1 VSGFSRTGEQGNS
14 QSAGCR
20 MAGKKGAGECDR
32 SKSHTQN
39 GMAIP
44 VLLSYHHRTEGW
56 ATAMTTNEHL
66 DATYEHLPPHIRK
79 VAIRIAQQI
88 ALTAEP
94 VKTTLEATFTEFLG
108 QILLHVKEWK

>member
-1 VSGFSRTGEQGNS
+1 MTSLDRVPFVRAPTG
-14 QSAGCR
+14 AR
-20 MAGKKGAGECDR
+20 PRLKMIMK
-32 SKSHTQN
+32 
-39 GMAIP
+39 
-44 VLLSYHHRTEGW
+44 
-56 ATAMTTNEHL
+56 EHL

-79 VAIRIAQQI
+79 VAIKIAQQI